1 MGLRNTWVRDS
12 LDSTNVPKQHSC
24 AQLILENSVYEGG
37 GQVKET
43 KYSNLDS
50 KNKKIRFF
58 TKFSFLA

>member
-1 MGLRNTWVRDS
+1 MGCRNIWVRDS

-24 AQLILENSVYEGG
+24 AQLILENSVYEGEG
-37 GQVKET
+37 LVNET